1 MGASSSAY
9 KQPGALH
16 TPHAYTL
23 ARCFGLQSSL
33 LSLFPPPS
41 GFLFSFSCL
50 SPLCASARLVVLK
63 RVRYQPFKVKKRGAA
78 EPAPL
83 PPSLLPRP
91 YRHPLSLQPSRY
103 RPTCNHGSGW
113 SPRCKTM
120 RKSRLLTSRVAS
132 AGRAG
137 AGREDRPRSG
147 KTRPSGGR
155 LTRWVHGSD
164 SPRLSRRQINGEQ
177 QACLVLFLCFL

>member
-1 MGASSSAY
+1 MAPTFRLTGNQQTRLSLTTYFWSLKDPWLGASSSAY

-23 ARCFGLQSSL
+23 ARCFGLQSRL
-33 LSLFPPPS
+33 LSSFPLSSSFVLF
-41 GFLFSFSCL
+41 FLCL

-63 RVRYQPFKVKKRGAA
+63 RVRYEPFKVKKRGAA
-78 EPAPL
+78 DPSHLRPL
-83 PPSLLPRP
+83 LLLLLLWP
-91 YRHPLSLQPSRY
+91 YRHPHSLQPSRY

-120 RKSRLLTSRVAS
+120 PKSRLLTSRVAS

-137 AGREDRPRSG
+137 
-147 KTRPSGGR
+147 
-155 LTRWVHGSD
+155 
-164 SPRLSRRQINGEQ
+164 
-177 QACLVLFLCFL
+177 LVGNIVRGPERHVC